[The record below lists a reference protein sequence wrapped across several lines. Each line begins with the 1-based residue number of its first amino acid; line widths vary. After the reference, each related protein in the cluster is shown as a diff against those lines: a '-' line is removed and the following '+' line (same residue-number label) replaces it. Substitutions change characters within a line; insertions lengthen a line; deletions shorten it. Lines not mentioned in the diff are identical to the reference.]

1 MNQPIEDVF
10 AVASQP
16 IPEEE
21 IRMWRT
27 LEQIRMRKLL
37 PRAAITL
44 LAWASLVFTSALICV
59 SKAQAQAPTIIVTP
73 TTLQSESK
81 VAVTGTGLADE
92 TIVLWLDTN
101 GNGQLDVGESTPIAT
116 FVADS
121 NGSLPI
127 DAGWQLHDVPA
138 GSFAIDAGFCA
149 QPLPGLCFGATSIA
163 STPITV
169 NLGVST
175 HSFGSGTTVTVTGFG
190 FSPNATANVWFDGNL
205 SGDMSACDGILPS
218 SACSTAVTTDA
229 RGAFSTPLRVNGMP
243 GDHYIHASNAPATT
257 PLFTVPISIG
267 SCWFQE
273 CIVDNVDT
281 ICFLGVSPSLSLPGF
296 PFSDCKQL
304 DSSYTNSPSGYD
316 LTNTGPV
323 FGGAGLLAAAVADV
337 LQSAPGGGSTVMA
350 AALAK
355 SAAVYGNSGPDDASL
370 LAIASLQTIGICPLC
385 VGPLDQYIGALEFV
399 GDTVP
404 DKDLIKS
411 AVKTLEALGPVAAP
425 AAGEILAEAAI
436 AGSIACGYVNYYC
449 YGSDITKTILEHP
462 SIQPKGIPV
471 ELLQAFR
478 SNSLPHK
485 CPNPGPDCWGGLIG
499 WGQVACSTL
508 APNPMCCTTAG
519 CSPVPASGMC
529 ADPAQMLD
537 ACEQPGNSSML
548 PIAGSVAA
556 PANNGA
562 PLKCTTGKISGLS
575 IGYDGDISFDV
586 FGPSVL
592 PLVNYH
598 NFQQGPGGTEPPNG
612 IDIESS
618 LADRPQFIGTFAK
631 LRPGMEVSVCGRW
644 VADMNMLW
652 NELHPLTSISIL
664 PDSENFVPS
673 AAWIIAVVTAPM
685 LDDDDD

>member
-1 MNQPIEDVF
+1 
-10 AVASQP
+10 
-16 IPEEE
+16 
-21 IRMWRT
+21 
-27 LEQIRMRKLL
+27 MRKLV
-37 PRAAITL
+37 RRSGVSF
-44 LAWASLVFTSALICV
+44 LAGVSLVFASALICV
-59 SKAQAQAPTIIVTP
+59 SKAQAQAPSITVTP
-73 TTLQSESK
+73 TTLQSES
-81 VAVTGTGLADE
+81 VVQVSGTGLADE
-92 TIVLWLDTN
+92 TVVLWLDSN
-101 GNGQLDVGESTPIAT
+101 GNGQLDVGESTPTTT

-121 NGSLPI
+121 NGSV

-138 GSFAIDAGFCA
+138 GSFTIDVGVCP
-149 QPLPGLCFGATSIA
+149 QPLPNLCFGAIAITS
-163 STPITV
+163 TVITV

-190 FSPNATANVWFDGNL
+190 LSPNATANVWFDGNQN
-205 SGDMSACDGILPS
+205 GDMSACDGILPS
-218 SACSTAVTTDA
+218 AACSTAVATDA
-229 RGAFSTPLRVNGMP
+229 YGAFSTSLRVNGMP
-243 GDHYIHASNAPATT
+243 GGLFIHASNAPSTA
-257 PLFTVPISIG
+257 PLFTVPVSIG

-273 CIVDNVDT
+273 CIIDNVDT
-281 ICFLGVSPSLSLPGF
+281 LCFLGVSPSFTLPGF
-296 PFSDCKQL
+296 SFSDCKQL

-337 LQSAPGGGSTVMA
+337 LQAAPGGGSTVMA

-370 LAIASLQTIGICPLC
+370 LAIASLQTLGICPLC
-385 VGPLDQYIGALEFV
+385 VGPLDQYIGALELV
-399 GDTVP
+399 GNTVP
-404 DKDLIKS
+404 DKELIKD
-411 AVKTLEALGPVAAP
+411 AVRTLEALGPAAAP

-462 SIQPKGIPV
+462 SLQPQGIPV
-471 ELLQAFR
+471 DLLQLAFS

-485 CPNPGPDCWGGLIG
+485 CPNPGLSCWGGLIG

-508 APNPMCCTTAG
+508 TPNPMCCTSAG
-519 CSPVPASGMC
+519 CSSIPASGMC
-529 ADPAQMLD
+529 PNPAQMLD

-556 PANNGA
+556 PANSGA
-562 PLKCTTGKISGLS
+562 PVKCTTGKISGLS

-586 FGPSVL
+586 YGPDVI

-598 NFQQGPGGTEPPNG
+598 NFQTGPGGTEPPNG

-631 LRPGMEVSVCGRW
+631 LRPGMKVAVCGRW

-664 PDSENFVPS
+664 TDDTDFVHS
-673 AAWIIAVVTAPM
+673 AAWIVTVVTAPM